1 MTTIRTM
8 LHTVPTIEFRLS
20 EMRSHYEQGRG
31 QLELLQRQHAEKKE
45 ALTHAHHDLEVWRQ
59 VQLLFSRVSEF
70 AREQLKARIEETVTA
85 ALQAVF
91 MDDSLRFQVVIRS
104 SNSQPAADWE
114 VVSRYGDTEIA
125 NSPEDARGGGIVD
138 VVSIALRLAML
149 ELSRPKPGGPVILD
163 EPGKHVSAEY
173 APNLAYFLR
182 QYAERT
188 GRQIIMVTHN
198 AALAEVAD
206 KAFHVTKTA
215 EGTSEVKAG

>member
-1 MTTIRTM
+1 MTTMTI
-8 LHTVPTIEFRLS
+8 PTIEFRLS
-20 EMRSHYEQGRG
+20 EMKSKYEQGRG
-31 QLELLQRQHAEKKE
+31 QLALLESQLANKSIDLGMAR
-45 ALTHAHHDLEVWRQ
+45 HDLEIWRQ
-59 VQLLFSRVSEF
+59 VQLLFSRVSEY
-70 AREQLKARIEETVTA
+70 AREQLKRRIEETVTA

-91 MDDSLRFQVVIRS
+91 MDDSLRFQVAIRTLG
-104 SNSQPAADWE
+104 NQPAADWE

-138 VVSIALRLAML
+138 VVSIALRLAMM

-182 QYAERT
+182 QYAEKT

-198 AALAEVAD
+198 EALAEVAD
-206 KAFHVTKTA
+206 KAFRVTKNA
-215 EGTSEVKAG
+215 ERVSEVAQA